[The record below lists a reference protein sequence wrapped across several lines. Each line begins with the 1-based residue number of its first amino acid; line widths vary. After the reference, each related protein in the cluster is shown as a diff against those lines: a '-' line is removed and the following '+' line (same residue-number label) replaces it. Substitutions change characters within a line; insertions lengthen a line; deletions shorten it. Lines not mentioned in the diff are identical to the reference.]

1 MLGIYLYGE
10 KLLSLGWRQEK
21 AGQREITGEE
31 ENAWLMGDTWIS
43 MERMSPGGNLVILG
57 GHIAH
62 EWANARRDVDTGT
75 AADIGATA
83 LGAGLSIGK
92 TAYEQSFLESLRRLG
107 DFFSG
112 AERETGRKNI
122 LAGTAGMFVPN
133 ILKRLNRWADPTM
146 RVRETVG
153 DQLLQGIP
161 GGARLLGRPARVDP
175 LGETRKYREGFY
187 ATMVDP
193 FQMSRDKTIDNP
205 VRALMRDLDISISRR
220 QKMDEETAQM
230 YEQRQRMEGKAL
242 EAAIGSLMG
251 SSEFLSVGR
260 QAEAALPPGT
270 DAKTMELVTK
280 AVQAEMIENLITSER
295 TKYTRSYRAALG
307 RRQLTGAGR

>member
-62 EWANARRDVDTGT
+62 EWAKARRDVDTGIT
-75 AADIGATA
+75 ADIATTA
-83 LGAGLSIGK
+83 FGAGLSIGK

-107 DFFSG
+107 ETLTG
-112 AERETGRKNI
+112 AERETGREN
-122 LAGTAGMFVPN
+122 LFAGTAGMFVPN

-161 GGARLLGRPARVDP
+161 GGARLLGKPARVDP
-175 LGETRKYREGFY
+175 FGETRKYREGFY

-193 FQMSRDKTIDNP
+193 FQMSRDKTLDSP
-205 VRALMRDLDISISRR
+205 ARALMRDLDISISRR
-220 QKMDEETAQM
+220 RKMDEETAQM
-230 YEQRQRMEGKAL
+230 YEQRQRMEGRAL
-242 EAAIGSLMG
+242 EATITSYMG
-251 SSEFLSVGR
+251 SSEFRALGQQVAS
-260 QAEAALPPGT
+260 QLPPGT
-270 DAKTMELVTK
+270 DAKTLELVTK
-280 AVQAEMIENLITSER
+280 AVQAEAVEALITAER